1 MVINATSW
9 IIINQSTPVFVSVT
23 DFIYQLTCIVLL
35 TMRCENIEAHSP
47 WPFVDCTQN
56 KMADATATYFQLSAV
71 LDGTLFTITIKK
83 ENDLG
88 HSRGVVLSRA
98 VHSCDLLRLNSLNG
112 RFVRLR

>member
-1 MVINATSW
+1 VDQTTKQLHFFQHNAIRS
-9 IIINQSTPVFVSVT
+9 
-23 DFIYQLTCIVLL
+23 
-35 TMRCENIEAHSP
+35 EA
-47 WPFVDCTQN
+47 
-56 KMADATATYFQLSAV
+56 MADATATYFQLSAV